1 MSEFIIEELGRIWVT
16 SDLHFGHVNILK
28 YAPQRAEY
36 LGIPQVRGETPT
48 KDEVIEMNEGIVRLW
63 NRQVSPF
70 DTVWVLGD
78 VAMGRVDETIE
89 YVRRLNGIKCL
100 VPGNHDRFHDIMF
113 KSEDK
118 TQTWRQRY
126 EEVGFQIMENEIV
139 THFDGVLSQVCH
151 FPFEGDHSEEERYG
165 AYRPDRAGLP
175 LVHGHV
181 HDLWQT
187 NGDQYN
193 VGIDAWNGEFQT
205 PEAIGAYFRSLGF
218 S

>member
-1 MSEFIIEELGRIWVT
+1 MSEFIIEEESRIWFT

-36 LGIPQVRGETPT
+36 LDIPPVQGDKPNP
-48 KDEVIEMNEGIVRLW
+48 DEVKEMNEGIVRLW

-70 DTVWVLGD
+70 DVVWVLGD

-89 YVRRLNGIKCL
+89 YASRLNGIKIL
-100 VPGNHDRFHDIMF
+100 VPGNHDRMHEIMH
-113 KSEDK
+113 KSDEK
-118 TQTWRQRY
+118 TAYWRARY
-126 EEVGFQIMENEIV
+126 EEVGFEIV
-139 THFDGVLSQVCH
+139 DNEVISHIDGILTQICH
-151 FPFEGDHSEEERYG
+151 FPYEGDHTEEERYG
-165 AYRPDRAGLP
+165 TYRPSQAGLP

-181 HDLWQT
+181 HDLYQT
-187 NGDQYN
+187 RGPQYN

-218 S
+218 